1 MQDAL
6 GALWKYFPENDKRE
20 LILTFNSGKFTD
32 FAVSPLN
39 NCLITTGHDGCVRL
53 WDYGNRK
60 EFYHRRFAT
69 SSQATCID
77 WLPFSKKNNG
87 RMLVVGFAD
96 GITRFIGL

>member
-1 MQDAL
+1 
-6 GALWKYFPENDKRE
+6 LWKYFPENDKRE

-32 FAVSPLN
+32 YAVSPLN
-39 NCLITTGHDGCVRL
+39 NCLITTGYDGCVRL

-69 SSQATCID
+69 NSQATCID

-87 RMLVVGFAD
+87 RMLVVGFSD
-96 GITRFIGL
+96 GIIRFIGL